1 MTTPRN
7 HPEPTDLY
15 QLCPEATS
23 KGGTGLADTLGTTLG
38 GFMTMISAMFPQILA
53 RWRAPQNLCPHPPG
67 GSGRIR
73 RAAWP

>member
-7 HPEPTDLY
+7 HPETTDLY

-38 GFMTMISAMFPQILA
+38 GFMAMISAMFPQMVYPRLVSTDLNSLMCKIWVPSLRHGA
-53 RWRAPQNLCPHPPG
+53 
-67 GSGRIR
+67 
-73 RAAWP
+73 